1 MNDYECTLYLSIYLS
16 IYPSIHLSIYPSI
29 HLSIYPSIYL
39 PIYLSIYLYI
49 YMWWR
54 EVGWVG
60 WMGRGRAG
68 GVRWVGAGRREK
80 GWVEAWC
87 LGEEEGGWAGLELG
101 EGGGRVLL
109 LGNWG
114 VLP

>member
-1 MNDYECTLYLSIYLS
+1 MGGVDGEGEGGWGS
-16 IYPSIHLSIYPSI
+16 
-29 HLSIYPSIYL
+29 
-39 PIYLSIYLYI
+39 
-49 YMWWR
+49 
-54 EVGWVG
+54 VGW
-60 WMGRGRAG
+60 G
-68 GVRWVGAGRREK
+68 GEEGER
-80 GWVEAWC
+80 WVEAWC